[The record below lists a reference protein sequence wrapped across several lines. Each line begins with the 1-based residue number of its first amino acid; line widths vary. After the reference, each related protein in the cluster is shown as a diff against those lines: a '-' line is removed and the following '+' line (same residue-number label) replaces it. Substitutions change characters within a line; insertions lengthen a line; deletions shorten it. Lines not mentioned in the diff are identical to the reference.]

1 MTKSHVYVILG
12 DITHLKCDAWM
23 LPSDSKSSVTRV
35 WTDEIPEL
43 ADAVSQ
49 TTSDLYT
56 SGKLFALALDGWP
69 PGTPLPI
76 MTAVPL
82 NGFTNA
88 AELAPRVA
96 EFVRVGAR
104 EAKARRGGST
114 ATRPIPLLAMPLFGA
129 SGGGGHLLKGDILD
143 VILDQARL
151 TATEEGVDV
160 VLVLRDERTFALAQ
174 VKRKPSKYWE
184 ALDRGL
190 LKKAQE
196 LAEIA
201 KTGRLVPFMGAGTSV
216 SAGAPT
222 WANLIKLLA
231 QSAGLSDTEITELL
245 ASGMDALDQAAYLR
259 ARHETRLAE
268 APSEERTPPMTF
280 NEEIARLVNLTRY
293 GLAVVPG
300 DVVNAFDR

>member
-1 MTKSHVYVILG
+1 MTNSHVYAIRG

-23 LPSDSKSSVTRV
+23 LPSDSKSSVTTV
-35 WTDEIPEL
+35 WTDAVPEL
-43 ADAVSQ
+43 AEAVSR
-49 TTSDLYT
+49 TSDTDYS
-56 SGKLFALALDGWP
+56 SGELHALPLHRWP
-69 PGTPLPI
+69 EDSPLPI

-82 NGFTNA
+82 HGFDK
-88 AELAPRVA
+88 AEDLRPRITA
-96 EFVRVGAR
+96 FVQAGAR
-104 EAKARRGGST
+104 EARRRRESGSGG
-114 ATRPIPLLAMPLFGA
+114 RPIPLLAMPLLGA
-129 SGGGGHLLKGDILD
+129 SGGGGHLLKGDILE

-174 VKRKPSKYWE
+174 VKRKPSKCWE

-231 QSAGLSDTEITELL
+231 QSVGLSNDERNGIRRHRR
-245 ASGMDALDQAAYLR
+245 QAHRDPGSRRRGPEQVA
-259 ARHETRLAE
+259 AE
-268 APSEERTPPMTF
+268 AS
-280 NEEIARLVNLTRY
+280 RLSDESRKHR
-293 GLAVVPG
+293 AHS
-300 DVVNAFDR
+300 R